1 MSLTVAEI
9 DRQLKMNYPGYTDLQ
24 LQSLRNYSFKWF
36 KPINILL
43 RNGYDKLTEYFTQNT
58 LGKGITNFKN
68 FLTFE
73 IDGKLKKPDSIP
85 EAIENIQMRIDE
97 IDSAFLNAAPRTERE
112 IIVWR
117 GKKGDYYDT
126 SHSIHTVSPSKRN
139 IDTGY
144 VSTTEDIDIALR
156 FVNDDKKDK
165 EYKKTKLHCCL
176 YRIHVMEGI
185 PYIDMTNL
193 SQYKESE
200 ILLPRDLKIT
210 IIESDDTSKKISKD
224 YGVKIIDIKIEKD
237 RENQFD
243 TEPVGGKRRSKRGKK
258 RGVKRLTKK
267 RTKRRT
273 KRGTKRQYIKT
284 TF

>member
-43 RNGYDKLTEYFTQNT
+43 RMGYDALNTYFTENK

-73 IDGKLKKPDSIP
+73 IDGNLKKPDSIP
-85 EAIENIQMRIDE
+85 EAIENIQMRIDQ
-97 IDSAFLNAAPRTERE
+97 IDSAFLNSAPRTERE

-117 GKKGDYYDT
+117 GKKGDYNDV
-126 SHSIHTVSPSKRN
+126 SHAIHTTSPSKRN
-139 IDTGY
+139 IDTAY
-144 VSTTEDIDIALR
+144 ISTTEDIDIALR
-156 FVNDDKKDK
+156 FINDDKKDK

-185 PYIDMTNL
+185 PYIDMTKL

-210 IIESDDTSKKISKD
+210 NIESDDISKELSKK
-224 YGVKIIDIKIEKD
+224 YGVKIIDIKVEKMTED
-237 RENQFD
+237 QFD
-243 TEPVGGKRRSKRGKK
+243 KEPVGGKRRSKRKTNRKTK
-258 RGVKRLTKK
+258 RK
-267 RTKRRT
+267 TKRRS
-273 KRGTKRQYIKT
+273 KRKTYSKNKRMTLKY
-284 TF
+284 